1 MTDSERAL
9 VKEQLSAGREA
20 LLAAVEGLSE
30 AQAGFKPSPE
40 AWSIL
45 ECLEHV
51 AVAERQMLNMIQG
64 AGEGGRPSAPD
75 RDLAFAASAR
85 DRSRKFV
92 APDPAKPRGRYAT
105 LEEARRKFIEYRERT
120 VAFVERCSDNLRTRN
135 VLHPIAGQIDAYRC
149 LLLIAAHPSRH
160 AAQIL
165 EVRAHPAFPNP

>member
-1 MTDSERAL
+1 MIDSERTL

-20 LLAAVEGLSE
+20 MLAAVEGLSD
-30 AQAGFKPSPE
+30 AQAVFKPSPE

-51 AVAERQMLNMIQG
+51 AVAERQMLRMIEG
-64 AGEGGRPSAPD
+64 AGEGGRPSAPNK
-75 RDLAFAASAR
+75 DLAFAASAR

-92 APDPAKPRGRYAT
+92 APDPAKPRLRYGT
-105 LEEARRKFIEYRERT
+105 LEEARRKFIENRERT
-120 VAFVERCSDNLRTRN
+120 VAFVERCSENLRTRS

-165 EVRAHPAFPNP
+165 EVRAHAAFPNP